1 MDTLPEIARP
11 VENELRTVDEIIFS
25 CLSSAEEKLG
35 ELERYTM
42 ESKGKRIRPIV
53 ALLSGAVAGQ
63 LREANLHLA
72 AAAELIHLATMVHD
86 DVIDQAAVRRG
97 KATIN
102 ASWGNQVAVLF
113 GDYLL
118 SQAFGI
124 LCRSEDSGILHDM
137 IRMTREVCEGEIYQL
152 RRRYDISMTED
163 EYRGTVSMKTA
174 SLFSTCCRLSASLAG
189 APRPIQESLSQFG
202 RRFGIAYQIVD
213 DCLDI
218 SEEDSGKDRF
228 KDIEGGRVTLP
239 LIKALA
245 ALSAEE
251 RERLAL
257 AFREGDVKRSRR
269 DITAAGVIAACR
281 RDAGMLLDQA
291 RGDLSPLPNS
301 HFKKALIDLTDFLI
315 QSAKN

>member
-1 MDTLPEIARP
+1 MDTLSEIAQP
-11 VENELRTVDEIIFS
+11 VENELRAVEEITLS

-35 ELERYTM
+35 ELERYTL

-63 LREANLHLA
+63 LREANLYLA
-72 AAAELIHLATMVHD
+72 AASELIHMATMVHD
-86 DVIDQAAVRRG
+86 DVIDEAAVRRG

-102 ASWGNQVAVLF
+102 ASWGNPVAVLF

-124 LCRSEDSGILHDM
+124 LCRFEDNGILPGM
-137 IRMTREVCEGEIYQL
+137 IQMTREVCEGEIYQL
-152 RRRYDISMTED
+152 RRRYDISMTEE

-174 SLFSTCCRLSASLAG
+174 SLFSTCCRLSAGLAG
-189 APRPIQESLSQFG
+189 ASRPAQESLSTFG
-202 RRFGIAYQIVD
+202 RRFGTAYQIVD

-218 SEEDSGKDRF
+218 SEEERGKDRF
-228 KDIEGGRVTLP
+228 KDIEGGRITLP

-245 ALSAEE
+245 ALSGEE

-269 DITAAGVIAACR
+269 EITAAGAIAACR

-291 RGDLSPLPNS
+291 RGDLSPLPDS
-301 HFKKALIDLTDFLI
+301 LPRDALIRLTRFLLG
-315 QSAKN
+315 AP

>member
-11 VENELRTVDEIIFS
+11 VENELRTVEEIIFS

-35 ELERYTM
+35 ELERYTL
-42 ESKGKRIRPIV
+42 ESKGKRIRSAV
-53 ALLSGAVAGQ
+53 TLLSGAVAAQ
-63 LREANLHLA
+63 LREANLYLA
-72 AAAELIHLATMVHD
+72 AASELIHMATVVHD
-86 DVIDQAAVRRG
+86 DVIDEAAVRRG

-124 LCRSEDSGILHDM
+124 LCRSENSGILPDM

-189 APRPIQESLSQFG
+189 ASRPIQESLSQFG

-218 SEEDSGKDRF
+218 SEENRGKDRF

-245 ALSAEE
+245 ALSGEE
-251 RERLAL
+251 RERLAI
-257 AFREGDVKRSRR
+257 AFRGGEVNKCRR
-269 DITAAGVIAACR
+269 AIAAAGAIAACR
-281 RDAGMLLDQA
+281 RDAEILLDQA
-291 RGDLSPLPNS
+291 RNDLSPLPDS
-301 HFKKALIDLTDFLI
+301 PCRDALIRLTHFLLG
-315 QSAKN
+315 AP